1 MMRDINE
8 LKQGMNAISTKIVGT
23 GIGNVSEKT
32 VIKDLKGAMS
42 NTLDSF
48 SDERALKQG
57 TDIVGT
63 VREQGRDCGKIS
75 ISVKNTEKWESN
87 FMVQLKKN
95 MRDDGTM
102 LGIIATKAFPAE
114 HLSEQMYVPSETEE
128 RKTFIVVKLEY
139 APLAYFALRQV
150 AIHVLKT
157 QQTLEIKD
165 AETDEAVKTFNV
177 VMKYINGPNFQQS
190 INHMDMAIKDAQEA
204 RNCLTQMRTY
214 INTNIDK
221 SIKFQNSIEENL
233 NRARDLIWKLR
244 ELLNSSTSD
253 NPDYK

>member
-1 MMRDINE
+1 
-8 LKQGMNAISTKIVGT
+8 
-23 GIGNVSEKT
+23 
-32 VIKDLKGAMS
+32 
-42 NTLDSF
+42 
-48 SDERALKQG
+48 
-57 TDIVGT
+57 
-63 VREQGRDCGKIS
+63 
-75 ISVKNTEKWESN
+75 
-87 FMVQLKKN
+87 

-128 RKTFIVVKLEY
+128 RKTFIVIKLEY

-150 AIHVLKT
+150 AIHLLKT

-177 VMKYINGPNFQQS
+177 VMAYINGPNFQQS
-190 INHMDMAIKDAQEA
+190 INHIDRTIKDAQEA

-233 NRARDLIWKLR
+233 NRAKDLIWKLR

-253 NPDYK
+253 TPDFK